1 MRRSAFRPT
10 PLRSGIW
17 PSVASPDEYDTAQE
31 RETFRHTAAIGWA
44 AFQEGKDAPSVAEI
58 GLRQK
63 AWSEKVAEKEAL
75 LAKQE
80 IEFARFLEKGHDV
93 SPTKPEAVNPARETP
108 LGVREPVDE
117 IETVGQLLE
126 ATKMA
131 CGDLP
136 SDAIGPLRTLLSVIK
151 MVCATGP
158 GLERDVR
165 ELIEAA
171 SMACV
176 DLPPREAR
184 ALRTLLR
191 APQGSLARPRPGS
204 GPRMTGRPSSAFL
217 GVP

>member
-1 MRRSAFRPT
+1 MSTTPRRNGRRS
-10 PLRSGIW
+10 
-17 PSVASPDEYDTAQE
+17 DTRRQSLSNLP
-31 RETFRHTAAIGWA
+31 R
-44 AFQEGKDAPSVAEI
+44 GKDAPSVAEI
-58 GLRQK
+58 GLLQK

-126 ATKMA
+126 AAKMA

-191 APQGSLARPRPGS
+191 VASGKLGEAKAGIEARNDA
-204 GPRMTGRPSSAFL
+204 TAGRPSGLDIVGWRAAANTR
-217 GVP
+217 PPAA

>member
-1 MRRSAFRPT
+1 M
-10 PLRSGIW
+10 
-17 PSVASPDEYDTAQE
+17 
-31 RETFRHTAAIGWA
+31 
-44 AFQEGKDAPSVAEI
+44 
-58 GLRQK
+58 
-63 AWSEKVAEKEAL
+63 AEKEAL
-75 LAKQE
+75 LAKPE

-108 LGVREPVDE
+108 PGVREPVDE

-126 ATKMA
+126 AAKMA

-151 MVCATGP
+151 MLCATGP

-191 APQGSLARPRPGS
+191 VASGKLGEAKAGIEARNDATAVVGLPGRLSGLDIEGRRAAANARPP
-204 GPRMTGRPSSAFL
+204 AA
-217 GVP
+217 

>member
-1 MRRSAFRPT
+1 VLQGVT
-10 PLRSGIW
+10 
-17 PSVASPDEYDTAQE
+17 
-31 RETFRHTAAIGWA
+31 
-44 AFQEGKDAPSVAEI
+44 KI
-58 GLRQK
+58 GLLQK
-63 AWSEKVAEKEAL
+63 ARSEKVTENEVL

-93 SPTKPEAVNPARETP
+93 SPAKPGAVNQARRAP
-108 LGVREPVDE
+108 LGVREAADE

-126 ATKMA
+126 AAKMA

-151 MVCATGP
+151 MLCATGP

-176 DLPPREAR
+176 DLPSREAR

-191 APQGSLARPRPGS
+191 VASGKLGEAKAAIEAQNDATAVVGLPGRPVGLDIEGRRGAANARPP
-204 GPRMTGRPSSAFL
+204 AA
-217 GVP
+217 

>member
-1 MRRSAFRPT
+1 
-10 PLRSGIW
+10 
-17 PSVASPDEYDTAQE
+17 
-31 RETFRHTAAIGWA
+31 
-44 AFQEGKDAPSVAEI
+44 
-58 GLRQK
+58 
-63 AWSEKVAEKEAL
+63 
-75 LAKQE
+75 
-80 IEFARFLEKGHDV
+80 
-93 SPTKPEAVNPARETP
+93 
-108 LGVREPVDE
+108 VREAADE
-117 IETVGQLLE
+117 IEAVGQLLE
-126 ATKMA
+126 AAKMA
-131 CGDLP
+131 CGGLP
-136 SDAIGPLRTLLSVIK
+136 SDAIAPLRTLLSVIK

>member
-1 MRRSAFRPT
+1 
-10 PLRSGIW
+10 
-17 PSVASPDEYDTAQE
+17 
-31 RETFRHTAAIGWA
+31 
-44 AFQEGKDAPSVAEI
+44 VAE
-58 GLRQK
+58 
-63 AWSEKVAEKEAL
+63 VL
-75 LAKQE
+75 LARGE
-80 IEFARFLEKGHDV
+80 NEFARFLEKGHDV
-93 SPTKPEAVNPARETP
+93 SPTRPEAVNPARETP

-126 ATKMA
+126 AAKMA

-151 MVCATGP
+151 MLCATGP

-176 DLPPREAR
+176 DLPPREGA

-191 APQGSLARPRPGS
+191 IASGKLGEAKAVIEARKDATAVVGL
-204 GPRMTGRPSSAFL
+204 TGRPL
-217 GVP
+217 GLDIEGRRAAANARPPAA

>member
-1 MRRSAFRPT
+1 M
-10 PLRSGIW
+10 
-17 PSVASPDEYDTAQE
+17 
-31 RETFRHTAAIGWA
+31 
-44 AFQEGKDAPSVAEI
+44 
-58 GLRQK
+58 
-63 AWSEKVAEKEAL
+63 AEKEVL
-75 LAKQE
+75 LARGE
-80 IEFARFLEKGHDV
+80 NEFARFLEKGHEV
-93 SPTKPEAVNPARETP
+93 SPTKPEEVNQARKTP
-108 LGVREPVDE
+108 LGVREAIDE

-126 ATKMA
+126 AAKMA

-151 MVCATGP
+151 MLCATGP

-191 APQGSLARPRPGS
+191 VASGKLGEAKGGVETRNDATAVVGLPGRLSGLDIEGRRAAANARPP
-204 GPRMTGRPSSAFL
+204 AA
-217 GVP
+217 

>member
-1 MRRSAFRPT
+1 MT
-10 PLRSGIW
+10 
-17 PSVASPDEYDTAQE
+17 E
-31 RETFRHTAAIGWA
+31 
-44 AFQEGKDAPSVAEI
+44 KD
-58 GLRQK
+58 
-63 AWSEKVAEKEAL
+63 L
-75 LAKQE
+75 LARQ
-80 IEFARFLEKGHDV
+80 EFARFLEKGHDV

-108 LGVREPVDE
+108 LGVREAVDE

-126 ATKMA
+126 VAKMA

-151 MVCATGP
+151 LICATGP

-176 DLPPREAR
+176 ALQPREGG

-191 APQGSLARPRPGS
+191 VASGKLGEAKAGIEARNDAMAGVGLPGRPLGLDIEGRRAAANARPP
-204 GPRMTGRPSSAFL
+204 AA
-217 GVP
+217 

>member
-1 MRRSAFRPT
+1 
-10 PLRSGIW
+10 
-17 PSVASPDEYDTAQE
+17 
-31 RETFRHTAAIGWA
+31 
-44 AFQEGKDAPSVAEI
+44 
-58 GLRQK
+58 
-63 AWSEKVAEKEAL
+63 VAEKEAL

-80 IEFARFLEKGHDV
+80 NEFARFLEKSHNV
-93 SPTKPEAVNPARETP
+93 SPTRPEAVNPARETP
-108 LGVREPVDE
+108 LSVREPVDA

-126 ATKMA
+126 AAKMA

-151 MVCATGP
+151 MLCMTGP

-171 SMACV
+171 SMACA

-191 APQGSLARPRPGS
+191 VASGKLGEAKAGIEARDDATAVVGLPGRLSGLDIEGRRAAANARPP
-204 GPRMTGRPSSAFL
+204 AA
-217 GVP
+217 

>member
-1 MRRSAFRPT
+1 MPRSQTRGGDRMSNLP
-10 PLRSGIW
+10 RGMG
-17 PSVASPDEYDTAQE
+17 
-31 RETFRHTAAIGWA
+31 AAGVT
-44 AFQEGKDAPSVAEI
+44 KI
-58 GLRQK
+58 GLLQK
-63 AWSEKVAEKEAL
+63 ALSEKVTENEVL

-93 SPTKPEAVNPARETP
+93 SPAKTEAVNQARKTP
-108 LGVREPVDE
+108 LGVREAADE

-126 ATKMA
+126 AAKMA

-136 SDAIGPLRTLLSVIK
+136 SDAIAPLRTLLSVIK
-151 MVCATGP
+151 MVCATGS

-191 APQGSLARPRPGS
+191 VASGKLGEAKTGIGAQNDGAAVVGLPGRPLGLDIEGRRGAANARPP
-204 GPRMTGRPSSAFL
+204 AA
-217 GVP
+217 

>member
-1 MRRSAFRPT
+1 VT
-10 PLRSGIW
+10 
-17 PSVASPDEYDTAQE
+17 EN
-31 RETFRHTAAIGWA
+31 
-44 AFQEGKDAPSVAEI
+44 EI
-58 GLRQK
+58 
-63 AWSEKVAEKEAL
+63 L

-93 SPTKPEAVNPARETP
+93 SPAKTEAVNQARKTP
-108 LGVREPVDE
+108 LGVREAADE

-126 ATKMA
+126 AAKMA

-136 SDAIGPLRTLLSVIK
+136 SDAIGPLRTLLSVI
-151 MVCATGP
+151 MVLCAAGP
-158 GLERDVR
+158 GHERDIR

-191 APQGSLARPRPGS
+191 VASGKLGEAKAGIEAQNDATAVVGLPGHPFGLDIEGRRGAANARPP
-204 GPRMTGRPSSAFL
+204 AA
-217 GVP
+217 

>member
-1 MRRSAFRPT
+1 M
-10 PLRSGIW
+10 
-17 PSVASPDEYDTAQE
+17 
-31 RETFRHTAAIGWA
+31 
-44 AFQEGKDAPSVAEI
+44 AE
-58 GLRQK
+58 
-63 AWSEKVAEKEAL
+63 VL
-75 LAKQE
+75 LARGE
-80 IEFARFLEKGHDV
+80 NEFARFLEKGHDV
-93 SPTKPEAVNPARETP
+93 SPTRPEAVNPARETP

-126 ATKMA
+126 AAKMA

-151 MVCATGP
+151 MLCATGP
-158 GLERDVR
+158 GLETDVR

-191 APQGSLARPRPGS
+191 VASGKLGEAKAGVEARNDATAVVGLSGRLSGLDIEGRRAAASARPPG
-204 GPRMTGRPSSAFL
+204 A
-217 GVP
+217 